1 MSEILDAVWMYSL
14 YVKELSAI
22 FLCVLLTLRLKKR
35 KQAAVNILIAVV
47 AVAFLCVLFS
57 ERYSGCDLVWKII
70 NFFVAIPLIDSC
82 AKLPYIQIYQ
92 KRILKRREGF
102 G

>member
-35 KQAAVNILIAVV
+35 KQAAVNILIAV
-47 AVAFLCVLFS
+47 AALL
-57 ERYSGCDLVWKII
+57 
-70 NFFVAIPLIDSC
+70 FFVSYFLNG
-82 AKLPYIQIYQ
+82 
-92 KRILKRREGF
+92 ILGVI
-102 G
+102 

>member
-35 KQAAVNILIAVV
+35 DQFALKILLAAAGLLFVVSYFLNGILGVV
-47 AVAFLCVLFS
+47 
-57 ERYSGCDLVWKII
+57 
-70 NFFVAIPLIDSC
+70 
-82 AKLPYIQIYQ
+82 
-92 KRILKRREGF
+92 
-102 G
+102 